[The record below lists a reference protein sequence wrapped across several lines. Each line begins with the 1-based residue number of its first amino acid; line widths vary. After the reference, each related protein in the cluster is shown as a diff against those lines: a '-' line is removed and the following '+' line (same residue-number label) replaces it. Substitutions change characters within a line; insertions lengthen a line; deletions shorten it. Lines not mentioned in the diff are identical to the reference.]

1 METGTDGPADP
12 RAAPSARGNIATTT
26 AEAAGGGGGASNSV
40 DVQRQGDRQAPSRGR
55 MPLPANPYAN
65 TRKRPRAEVQQQQQP
80 LPAQPHLRAHG
91 QQSQPRANLGADA
104 GPVVPST
111 RHVRV
116 GVNSISN
123 ATGDRNAGKAAS
135 AAPAQ
140 AVSNTHATATEASSS
155 SATTSGVGGLTTAS
169 TSAASAARLPHNP
182 YAKRMPQPKPQPG
195 AVSHAQHAQPQ
206 MGQSGQHA
214 MQRAPETQPAHHR
227 AQNAQVSIANATAG
241 VSASSNRNANA
252 KPSTNAVAA
261 TPRETTSACTN
272 ANATN
277 TASASPQPNSKLS
290 AGDEYGDGGIDWS
303 AFDMS
308 VAAGVGTTKTTSTA
322 GTDNADNPGNNGRK
336 DCVPVAVNKAA
347 TAVGKSTEMTAPA
360 SASNLKQEE
369 SRQSS
374 KPQSNPYSLASGIGR
389 PTAWSNPQQ
398 QQQQQL
404 PQEQREEKGGST
416 VSVPPTSALY
426 ASASTAHVASA
437 ATTRPGSANGNAKIG
452 AAPTAST
459 SGPSSSSSAMVSG
472 RAKELPPLPPMI
484 SYNPERVAPVDDGR
498 RADLI
503 RNAELSKKLL
513 NGWKILPHQ
522 KSGVLRGLKMRRFI
536 LAFDMGLGKTL
547 VGCVWG
553 KAFKNTYPDLK
564 IYAICPVS
572 LSKEW
577 IRTASSIVGLDCD
590 DDGKEE
596 SPSPELDMH
605 VCSWQ
610 KIPSPR
616 KVPEE
621 AKHFVVIADEAHQMQ
636 NITSGRTKDALALM
650 QDKRCVGVLLL
661 TGTPMKNG
669 KPCNIFPLLRAVRHP
684 FGDNQRLFET
694 FFCNGMQK
702 NFGGRMTW
710 DASGSSNLNHLNAH
724 IAHHMLFMTKEECLE
739 NLPPKTREFRKIPV
753 SSRDE
758 LKHTNAMNDLAKLYQ
773 STHSDT
779 KGDDSRDRLLGAF
792 NRVRLIASEAKI
804 GGTVRIAQA
813 VLEKEPAVVIFTNF
827 VAVAKEVHRKL
838 EESGWN
844 GHVLTGETPPKK
856 RQPMVDD
863 FQAGLSAVFVCTFG
877 AGGVGLTLTAAAT
890 IILLDRPW
898 TPGDA
903 LQAEDR
909 VRRIGQTKPVTSI
922 WMRCFDVDEQIDIL
936 IEEKK
941 QTSLAVVDRKSNY
954 GSPSYTKA
962 APKISIFQLVNSIIN
977 RQSNADTLGG
987 LKKVGP
993 G

>member
-1 METGTDGPADP
+1 MDGPADP
-12 RAAPSARGNIATTT
+12 RAAPSARGSADSAT
-26 AEAAGGGGGASNSV
+26 AEAGGGGVINSV
-40 DVQRQGDRQAPSRGR
+40 DVQRQRQQGDRRGQL
-55 MPLPANPYAN
+55 PLPANPYAN
-65 TRKRPRAEVQQQQQP
+65 TRKRPRAEVQQQQQQ
-80 LPAQPHLRAHG
+80 QPPSG
-91 QQSQPRANLGADA
+91 QQSQPQANRGAVAVA
-104 GPVVPST
+104 GAVVVGQPST
-111 RHVRV
+111 LHV
-116 GVNSISN
+116 GVNGNSN
-123 ATGDRNAGKAAS
+123 ATGDRNAGETS
-135 AAPAQ
+135 AAAPVQ
-140 AVSNTHATATEASSS
+140 AVNTDHETAMAASSS
-155 SATTSGVGGLTTAS
+155 STAASGVGGLTTV
-169 TSAASAARLPHNP
+169 ARLPHNP

-195 AVSHAQHAQPQ
+195 AVSHAQPQ
-206 MGQSGQHA
+206 MGQAGQQVI
-214 MQRAPETQPAHHR
+214 QRAPA
-227 AQNAQVSIANATAG
+227 SS
-241 VSASSNRNANA
+241 VSASSNCYANA
-252 KPSTNAVAA
+252 KPSTNSVAA
-261 TPRETTSACTN
+261 TPRDTITCTN
-272 ANATN
+272 ANAIG
-277 TASASPQPNSKLS
+277 TASALPQPNSKRS

-308 VAAGVGTTKTTSTA
+308 VATGVGTIKTTTFSTA
-322 GTDNADNPGNNGRK
+322 GTNNADNPGNNGRK
-336 DCVPVAVNKAA
+336 GCDPVEVNKAA
-347 TAVGKSTEMTAPA
+347 TAATQSTEMTAPA
-360 SASNLKQEE
+360 LASASNLKGGDP
-369 SRQSS
+369 RQSS
-374 KPQSNPYSLASGIGR
+374 KPQNNPYSLASGIGR

-398 QQQQQL
+398 Q
-404 PQEQREEKGGST
+404 PQVHRGAPGGS
-416 VSVPPTSALY
+416 SV
-426 ASASTAHVASA
+426 SA
-437 ATTRPGSANGNAKIG
+437 APASTTRPGSASGIANGG
-452 AAPTAST
+452 APAAST
-459 SGPSSSSSAMVSG
+459 SRPSSSSSAMASG

-484 SYNPERVAPVDDGR
+484 AYDPERVAPVDDGR
-498 RADLI
+498 RAELI
-503 RNAELSKKLL
+503 KNAELSKKLL

-590 DDGKEE
+590 DDGNEE

-724 IAHHMLFMTKEECLE
+724 IANHMLFMTKEECLE

-773 STHSDT
+773 SMHSDT

-804 GGTVRIAQA
+804 GGTVRLAQA

-827 VAVAKEVHRKL
+827 VAVAKEVHKRL
-838 EESGWN
+838 GESGWN

-941 QTSLAVVDRKSNY
+941 QTSLAVVNRKSNY
-954 GSPSYTKA
+954 GSPSHTKA

-977 RQSNADTLGG
+977 RQSNADTMGG

>member
-1 METGTDGPADP
+1 MDGPADP
-12 RAAPSARGNIATTT
+12 RTAPSARGSADSAT
-26 AEAAGGGGGASNSV
+26 AKAGGGGVINSI
-40 DVQRQGDRQAPSRGR
+40 DVQRQLQQGDRRGQL
-55 MPLPANPYAN
+55 PLPANPYAN
-65 TRKRPRAEVQQQQQP
+65 TRKRPRAEVQQQQP
-80 LPAQPHLRAHG
+80 PSAQPQHQSHG
-91 QQSQPRANLGADA
+91 QQSQPQENGGAVA
-104 GPVVPST
+104 GAVVVGQPST
-111 RHVRV
+111 LHV
-116 GVNSISN
+116 GVNGISN
-123 ATGDRNAGKAAS
+123 ATGDRNAGATPA
-135 AAPAQ
+135 AAPVQ
-140 AVSNTHATATEASSS
+140 AVNTYHATATTSSS
-155 SATTSGVGGLTTAS
+155 SSTTASGMGGLTTAS
-169 TSAASAARLPHNP
+169 TSAAAPAALLPH
-182 YAKRMPQPKPQPG
+182 KPG
-195 AVSHAQHAQPQ
+195 AVSHAEPQ
-206 MGQSGQHA
+206 MGQPGQHV
-214 MQRAPETQPAHHR
+214 MQRAP
-227 AQNAQVSIANATAG
+227 ATS
-241 VSASSNRNANA
+241 VSASSNRYANA

-261 TPRETTSACTN
+261 APRDTSTCAT
-272 ANATN
+272 ANATSA
-277 TASASPQPNSKLS
+277 ASALPQPNGKLS

-308 VAAGVGTTKTTSTA
+308 VATGVGTTKTTSTA
-322 GTDNADNPGNNGRK
+322 GTNNADNPGNIGRK
-336 DCVPVAVNKAA
+336 DCDPVAVNKAA
-347 TAVGKSTEMTAPA
+347 TAAKSTEKTAPA
-360 SASNLKQEE
+360 SASNLKGGE

-374 KPQSNPYSLASGIGR
+374 KPQNNPYSLASGIGR

-398 QQQQQL
+398 Q
-404 PQEQREEKGGST
+404 PQVQRGVSGGSS
-416 VSVPPTSALY
+416 VSAPL
-426 ASASTAHVASA
+426 AS
-437 ATTRPGSANGNAKIG
+437 TTRPGSANGNANAG
-452 AAPTAST
+452 AAPAAST
-459 SGPSSSSSAMVSG
+459 STSRPSSSSSAMASG

-484 SYNPERVAPVDDGR
+484 AYDPERVAPVDDGR
-498 RADLI
+498 RAELI
-503 RNAELSKKLL
+503 KHAELSKKLL

-522 KSGVLRGLKMRRFI
+522 KLGVLRGLKMRRFI

-724 IAHHMLFMTKEECLE
+724 IANHMLFMTKEECLE

-773 STHSDT
+773 SMHSDT

-804 GGTVRIAQA
+804 GGTVRLAQA

-827 VAVAKEVHRKL
+827 VAVAKEVHRRL
-838 EESGWN
+838 EDSGWN

-909 VRRIGQTKPVTSI
+909 VRRIGQMKPVTSI

-941 QTSLAVVDRKSNY
+941 QTSLAVVNRKSNY
-954 GSPSYTKA
+954 GSPSHTKA

>member
-1 METGTDGPADP
+1 M
-12 RAAPSARGNIATTT
+12 
-26 AEAAGGGGGASNSV
+26 
-40 DVQRQGDRQAPSRGR
+40 
-55 MPLPANPYAN
+55 
-65 TRKRPRAEVQQQQQP
+65 
-80 LPAQPHLRAHG
+80 
-91 QQSQPRANLGADA
+91 
-104 GPVVPST
+104 
-111 RHVRV
+111 
-116 GVNSISN
+116 
-123 ATGDRNAGKAAS
+123 
-135 AAPAQ
+135 
-140 AVSNTHATATEASSS
+140 
-155 SATTSGVGGLTTAS
+155 
-169 TSAASAARLPHNP
+169 
-182 YAKRMPQPKPQPG
+182 
-195 AVSHAQHAQPQ
+195 
-206 MGQSGQHA
+206 
-214 MQRAPETQPAHHR
+214 
-227 AQNAQVSIANATAG
+227 
-241 VSASSNRNANA
+241 
-252 KPSTNAVAA
+252 
-261 TPRETTSACTN
+261 
-272 ANATN
+272 
-277 TASASPQPNSKLS
+277 
-290 AGDEYGDGGIDWS
+290 
-303 AFDMS
+303 
-308 VAAGVGTTKTTSTA
+308 
-322 GTDNADNPGNNGRK
+322 
-336 DCVPVAVNKAA
+336 
-347 TAVGKSTEMTAPA
+347 
-360 SASNLKQEE
+360 
-369 SRQSS
+369 
-374 KPQSNPYSLASGIGR
+374 
-389 PTAWSNPQQ
+389 
-398 QQQQQL
+398 
-404 PQEQREEKGGST
+404 
-416 VSVPPTSALY
+416 
-426 ASASTAHVASA
+426 
-437 ATTRPGSANGNAKIG
+437 
-452 AAPTAST
+452 
-459 SGPSSSSSAMVSG
+459 
-472 RAKELPPLPPMI
+472 
-484 SYNPERVAPVDDGR
+484 
-498 RADLI
+498 
-503 RNAELSKKLL
+503 
-513 NGWKILPHQ
+513 
-522 KSGVLRGLKMRRFI
+522 
-536 LAFDMGLGKTL
+536 
-547 VGCVWG
+547 
-553 KAFKNTYPDLK
+553 
-564 IYAICPVS
+564 
-572 LSKEW
+572 
-577 IRTASSIVGLDCD
+577 GLDCD

-596 SPSPELDMH
+596 SPSPEMDMH

-636 NITSGRTKDALALM
+636 NIASGRTKDALALM

-724 IAHHMLFMTKEECLE
+724 IANHMLFMTKEECLE

-773 STHSDT
+773 SMHSDT

-804 GGTVRIAQA
+804 GGTVRLAQA

-827 VAVAKEVHRKL
+827 VAVAKEVHKRL
-838 EESGWN
+838 GESGWN

-954 GSPSYTKA
+954 GSPSHTKA

-987 LKKVGP
+987 IKKVGP